1 MENATAETATAE
13 TATPIASGQSFVT
26 MVAGMTAETFQDV
39 IASSPRR
46 IRETLF
52 GRLGIKAK
60 KRGLGIQVHGK
71 QEERTRKLHERLK
84 LSTTKQEND
93 LCEEL
98 VRNWLFTKRPMLK
111 AALDHLGIANDN
123 GLIEEEPT
131 FFQELEATKVK
142 ELWAALTETYPAE
155 HVRLYLEFVRTP
167 HLDQM

>member
-1 MENATAETATAE
+1 MENATAENAAE
-13 TATPIASGQSFVT
+13 SAPAQSYVAMVT
-26 MVAGMTAETFQDV
+26 GMSAETFQDV

-84 LSTTKQEND
+84 QGTTKQEND

-111 AALDHLGIANDN
+111 ATLDHLGIENDN
-123 GLIEEEPT
+123 GLIEQEPT
-131 FFQELEATKVK
+131 FFQELEADKVK
-142 ELWAALTETYPAE
+142 DMWSTLTEEFPAE
-155 HVRLYLEFVRTP
+155 HVRVYLEFVKTP
-167 HLDQM
+167 HLDKL

>member
-1 MENATAETATAE
+1 MENATAESA
-13 TATPIASGQSFVT
+13 ASSAPAQSYVAMVT
-26 MVAGMTAETFQDV
+26 SMSAETFQDV

-84 LSTTKQEND
+84 QGTTKQEND

-111 AALDHLGIANDN
+111 ATLDHLGIENDN
-123 GLIEEEPT
+123 GLIEQEPT
-131 FFQELEATKVK
+131 FFQELEADKVK
-142 ELWAALTETYPAE
+142 AMWSSLTESFPAE
-155 HVRLYLEFVRTP
+155 HVRIYLEFVKTP
-167 HLDQM
+167 HLDKL